1 MSDLTFVIAMPR
13 FALSGGNLV
22 SYHLGLSLQSKG
34 YSVICDSGF
43 SVKDINEVKLLKPNK
58 GVVGT
63 VLNLLS
69 FLLLSVHAIFYDN
82 FISTH
87 HLTSVFNFIKR
98 CKFCFVQDIES
109 EFYPKSIKWLGYF
122 FWNNYLRA
130 ENIIFTNKI
139 LAKKLGYET
148 GDIGFPYIDIP
159 SIEHHEKKYDAILIL
174 RDGDYKNPL
183 ETYEIFNRIKNLG
196 CRVVLI
202 NASKR
207 MIEEE
212 GVVNNLDRNDF
223 IKMLNMSNCFICLS
237 AWEGLGL
244 PNLEA
249 YALGLNVI
257 STSIPSAIL
266 LKEFD
271 DKCVNIFNGV
281 IDSEMIR
288 DNLNEIDVKIRVSFL
303 RHESE
308 KWFKY
313 ACDKITKKSGN

>member
-1 MSDLTFVIAMPR
+1 MPNITFVIAMPR

-22 SYHLGLSLQSKG
+22 SYHLGLNLQSKG

-43 SVKDINEVKLLKPNK
+43 NVKKIDEVRLLKSKK
-58 GVVGT
+58 GFFGT

-69 FLLLSVHAIFYDN
+69 FLLLSFHAIFYDN

-87 HLTSVFNFIKR
+87 HLTSVFNFIRR

-109 EFYPKSIKWLGYF
+109 EFYPKSLKWLGNY

-148 GDIGFPYIDIP
+148 GDIGFPYVDIP
-159 SIEHHEKKYDAILIL
+159 IVENHEKKYDAILIL
-174 RDGDYKNPL
+174 RDGDYKNPVK
-183 ETYEIFNRIKNLG
+183 TYEIFNNIKNFG
-196 CRVVLI
+196 GKVILI

-207 MIEEE
+207 MIEEK
-212 GVVNNLDRNDF
+212 GVMNNLNRNDF

-237 AWEGLGL
+237 DWEGLGL

-249 YALGLNVI
+249 YALGLKII

-271 DKCVNIFNGV
+271 NKGVSIFNGV

-288 DNLNEIDVKIRVSFL
+288 GNLNEIDVKNRASFL
-303 RHESE
+303 KHESE

-313 ACDKITKKSGN
+313 ACEKITRASGN